1 MQSGLG
7 PSTAPYTVRVAKR
20 LFRER
25 LRTALFLAAAR
36 AWPQRLAQRE
46 LRWTASSITITSA
59 VTEWARA
66 EAPRMLC
73 IACSTDAAFPVVA
86 CVSRPSGSPSAAAA
100 RARRVT
106 GFDYHPSLTTGSY
119 RKAKIQGANKLDV
132 ASAAASAAQLPE
144 GAAPRLR
151 AFETSARAAAIC
163 AINTGL
169 ACSFAKVAAPMI
181 RPDSISLFQCAPQI
195 PRL

>member
-1 MQSGLG
+1 MLIF
-7 PSTAPYTVRVAKR
+7 STLATQCLARWSR
-20 LFRER
+20 LPE
-25 LRTALFLAAAR
+25 
-36 AWPQRLAQRE
+36 
-46 LRWTASSITITSA
+46 
-59 VTEWARA
+59 
-66 EAPRMLC
+66 
-73 IACSTDAAFPVVA
+73 STP
-86 CVSRPSGSPSAAAA
+86 
-100 RARRVT
+100 
-106 GFDYHPSLTTGSY
+106 HPSLTTGSH
-119 RKAKIQGANKLDV
+119 RQAKIQGANKLVV

-169 ACSFAKVAAPMI
+169 ACSFANVAAPML